1 MKKTFPILCLL
12 LGMYSFAQQST
23 LVINNYTNYK
33 LTGRLRANH
42 VTNCLPELYVG
53 NTLASGNFTIPPT
66 TTATYE
72 KYFTANVAP
81 IAVNDFLVRMSTT
94 TPAAVLAY
102 NHPDVISISP
112 ITDWRFFAF
121 DVRDNTSIN
130 TVYDS
135 FQIGISSCGAIYPTY
150 QLGSVTE
157 TEWFWV
163 SSGGTTYT
171 FINIF

>member
-1 MKKTFPILCLL
+1 MKKIFPILCLF
-12 LGMYSFAQQST
+12 LGVSAFAQQST
-23 LVINNYTNYK
+23 LVINNYTIYK
-33 LTGRLRANH
+33 LTGRLRAND
-42 VTNCLPELYVG
+42 VNNCVPELYIG

-72 KYFTANVAP
+72 KYFTANVASIP
-81 IAVNDFLVRMSTT
+81 VYDFLVRMSST
-94 TPAAVLAY
+94 TPATLLPY

-112 ITDWRFFAF
+112 TTDWRFYAF

-135 FQIGISSCGAIYPTY
+135 FQIGISSCGATYPTF
-150 QLGSVTE
+150 QVGSVSE

-163 SSGGTTYT
+163 SSGGTTYN